1 MQYAV
6 KVAKN
11 KEQLLSQPLLKSVFS
26 VLQIYLNDAQ
36 AVTFVIDC
44 PTRRLWLLPQFLI
57 NLMQEHAQHTVLD
70 VVIAQQ
76 QAEEIL
82 ILGKSLNQRV
92 ICIVVEA
99 ELEVLLGVVLAA
111 VFSLSECSSKSL
123 ICSIT
128 FVMALL
134 S

>member
-11 KEQLLSQPLLKSVFS
+11 KEQLLSQPLLKSVFL
-26 VLQIYLNDAQ
+26 VLQMHLNDAQ
-36 AVTFVIDC
+36 AVNFVIGC

-57 NLMQEHAQHTVLD
+57 NLMQEHTQHTVLD
-70 VVIAQQ
+70 VIIAQQ

-92 ICIVVEA
+92 I
-99 ELEVLLGVVLAA
+99 
-111 VFSLSECSSKSL
+111 
-123 ICSIT
+123 
-128 FVMALL
+128 
-134 S
+134 

>member
-57 NLMQEHAQHTVLD
+57 NLMQEHAQHTQQDLPVQQFPVLFK
-70 VVIAQQ
+70 VALQRLPELPAQHQEQQ
-76 QAEEIL
+76 QHL
-82 ILGKSLNQRV
+82 R
-92 ICIVVEA
+92 C
-99 ELEVLLGVVLAA
+99 
-111 VFSLSECSSKSL
+111 
-123 ICSIT
+123 
-128 FVMALL
+128 
-134 S
+134 

>member
-26 VLQIYLNDAQ
+26 VLQIHLNDAQ
-36 AVTFVIDC
+36 AVNFVVDC
-44 PTRRLWLLPQFLI
+44 HTRRLWLLPQFLV

-76 QAEEIL
+76 QAKEVL
-82 ILGKSLNQRV
+82 IL
-92 ICIVVEA
+92 
-99 ELEVLLGVVLAA
+99 
-111 VFSLSECSSKSL
+111 
-123 ICSIT
+123 
-128 FVMALL
+128 
-134 S
+134 

>member
-57 NLMQEHAQHTVLD
+57 YFMQEHAQHTVLD
-70 VVIAQQ
+70 VIITQQ
-76 QAEEIL
+76 QAKEIL
-82 ILGKSLNQRV
+82 ILGKPLNQ
-92 ICIVVEA
+92 
-99 ELEVLLGVVLAA
+99 
-111 VFSLSECSSKSL
+111 
-123 ICSIT
+123 
-128 FVMALL
+128 
-134 S
+134 